1 MKITDVRND
10 VFLMDLMDLMD
21 LEDYRFTRIR
31 ITRVF
36 TDQGIIGYGFCDV
49 NNKPLIEEIKPGLIG
64 KDPRDII
71 GLLSSFLLKGCASV
85 ENALWD
91 IAGKVSAVP
100 VRHLLGSVAESMDYY
115 LTCVWPGKDDQ
126 SHLSPDEQAD
136 QIALYYSMGHRKFKI
151 RSWRP
156 DPLQDIAVVRKIRE
170 LVGARDKIEL
180 MIDRTAHHPGRV
192 WNYKEA
198 RDVALRL
205 EDLDVT
211 WLEEPFAQNDLN
223 SYRRLTKEVNLPIT
237 GGEWTS
243 DFSIFLEYIS
253 TQAVD
258 IIQPDVCISGGIWPT
273 RMVGVLAQAYNMECI
288 LHGTNGPDL
297 AASLQVASTIPS
309 CRMMEVALIFPPLT
323 PEEMYAPLYR
333 ILSSDSLFKFQD
345 GKILLP
351 TTPGLGVDINEVELS
366 KCTIIG

>member
-10 VFLMDLMDLMD
+10 VFSMNLED
-21 LEDYRFTRIR
+21 LEDYRYTRIR

-36 TDQGIIGYGFCDV
+36 TNEEIIGYGFCDID
-49 NNKPLIEEIKPGLIG
+49 NKLLIEEIKPGLIG

-71 GLLSSFLLKGCASV
+71 QLLSSGLLKGCASI

-91 IAGKVSAVP
+91 IAGKVARVP
-100 VRHLLGSVAESMDYY
+100 VRNLLGSVQESMDYY

-126 SHLSPDEQAD
+126 SHLSPDQQAE
-136 QIALYYSMGHRKFKI
+136 QIALYYLMGHRKFKF
-151 RSWRP
+151 RSWRL

-170 LVGARDKIEL
+170 LVGGRDKIEL
-180 MIDRTAHHPGRV
+180 MIDRTAHYPGSV
-192 WNYKEA
+192 WSYKEA
-198 RDVALRL
+198 RDVALKL
-205 EDLDVT
+205 EELDVT
-211 WLEEPFAQNDLN
+211 WLEEPFAQNDLD
-223 SYRRLTKEVNLPIT
+223 SYRRLSKEVALPIT

-243 DFSIFLEYIS
+243 DLAIFLEYIS

-273 RMVGVLAQAYNMECI
+273 RLVGALAQAYNIDCI

-297 AASLQVASTIPS
+297 AASLQVASSISS

-323 PEEMYAPLYR
+323 PEEMYSPLQR
-333 ILSSDSLFKFQD
+333 ILSSDGLFKFAN
-345 GKILLP
+345 GKIILP
-351 TTPGLGVDINEVELS
+351 EAPGLGVEINEFELS